1 MTNKFV
7 LRSAAMRLILCI
19 LLAIGCLAGN
29 AYAADEL
36 VLTRSDAGAV
46 SYVLTTGGG
55 TPAYAV
61 ILMPGGNGILD
72 PRMTNGRLSMRA
84 SGNFLIRSRAL
95 FATGPFVAAS
105 TDATTSPERILAIA
119 GDLQKRFGPL
129 KVYVVGTSRSTES
142 TMALSA
148 PLDGKVA
155 GFVHSSSMSSIAS
168 FDPRKFKSRH
178 LIVLHRLDACRV
190 TRPSGGE
197 ASHRNYGTELIEMD
211 GGKSTGDD
219 CEAFAYHG
227 YNGIEA
233 QTVEKIKAWII
244 AGR

>member
-1 MTNKFV
+1 
-7 LRSAAMRLILCI
+7 MRLILCI
-19 LLAIGCLAGN
+19 LLAIGSLAGN
-29 AYAADEL
+29 AWAADEL
-36 VLTRSDAGAV
+36 ALVRSPEAGAV

-72 PRMTNGRLSMRA
+72 PRMTNGRLSLRA
-84 SGNFLIRSRAL
+84 GGNFLIRSRAL
-95 FATGPFVAAS
+95 FASGPFVAAS
-105 TDATTSPERILAIA
+105 TDATTSPAVILAIA

-155 GFVHSSSMSSIAS
+155 GFVHTSSMNPIAS
-168 FDPRKFKSRH
+168 FDTRNFRSRH
-178 LIVLHRLDACRV
+178 LIVLHRGDPCRV
-190 TRPSGGE
+190 TQPSNGV
-197 ASHRNYGTELIEMD
+197 AAHRKYGTELIEVD
-211 GGKSTGDD
+211 GGKSTGPD
-219 CEAFAYHG
+219 CEAFSHHG
-227 YNGIEA
+227 HNGIEA
-233 QTVEKIKAWII
+233 ETVEKIKAWIM

>member
-1 MTNKFV
+1 
-7 LRSAAMRLILCI
+7 MRLILCI

-29 AYAADEL
+29 AQAADEL
-36 VLTRSDAGAV
+36 ALVRSGDAGAV
-46 SYVLTTGGG
+46 AYVLTTGGG
-55 TPAYAV
+55 TPTYAV

-72 PRMTNGRLSMRA
+72 PRMNNKGQVSMRA
-84 SGNFLIRSRAL
+84 GGNFLIRSRAL
-95 FATGPFVAAS
+95 FASGPFVAAS

-155 GFVHSSSMSSIAS
+155 GFVHSSSMNPIGS
-168 FDPRKFKSRH
+168 FDTRNFRSRH
-178 LIVLHRLDACRV
+178 LIVLHRSDPCRV
-190 TRPSGGE
+190 TQPSNG
-197 ASHRNYGTELIEMD
+197 AAAHRKYGTELIEMD
-211 GGKSTGDD
+211 GGKSTGPD
-219 CEAFAYHG
+219 CEAFSHHG

-233 QTVEKIKAWII
+233 ETVEKIKAWIV

>member
-1 MTNKFV
+1 
-7 LRSAAMRLILCI
+7 MRLILCI
-19 LLAIGCLAGN
+19 LLALGSLAAN
-29 AYAADEL
+29 AWAADEL
-36 VLTRSDAGAV
+36 ALVRPGDAGAV
-46 SYVLTTGGG
+46 AYVLTTGGG
-55 TPAYAV
+55 TPTYAV

-72 PRMTNGRLSMRA
+72 PRMTNGRLTMRA

-95 FATGPFVAAS
+95 FASGPFVAAS
-105 TDATTSPERILAIA
+105 TDATTSPDRILAIA

-155 GFVHSSSMSSIAS
+155 GFVHSSSMSAIAS
-168 FDPRKFKSRH
+168 FDPRQFKSRH

-190 TRPSGGE
+190 TRPSAGE
-197 ASHRNYGTELIEMD
+197 ASHRSYGTQLIEMD

-219 CEAFAYHG
+219 CEAYAYHG
-227 YNGIEA
+227 YYGIEA
-233 QTVEKIKAWII
+233 QTVEKIKAWIV
-244 AGR
+244 AGG

>member
-1 MTNKFV
+1 
-7 LRSAAMRLILCI
+7 MRLILCI
-19 LLAIGCLAGN
+19 LLAIGSFVGN
-29 AYAADEL
+29 ASAADEL
-36 VLTRSDAGAV
+36 AVARSGAVAV

-55 TPAYAV
+55 APTYAV

-72 PRMTNGRLSMRA
+72 PQMNSNGRLSMRA
-84 SGNFLIRSRAL
+84 GGNFLIRSRAL

-105 TDATTSPERILAIA
+105 TDATTSPDRILAIA

-142 TMALSA
+142 TMALAA

-155 GFVHSSSMSSIAS
+155 GFVHSSSMSGIAS
-168 FDPRKFKSRH
+168 FDPRKFTSRH

-190 TRPSGGE
+190 TRPSAGE

-233 QTVEKIKAWII
+233 QTVEKIKAWIV

>member
-1 MTNKFV
+1 
-7 LRSAAMRLILCI
+7 MRLFFSI

-29 AYAADEL
+29 AWAADEL
-36 VLTRSDAGAV
+36 ASVRSNDGGSVA
-46 SYVLTTGGG
+46 YILTTGGG
-55 TPAYAV
+55 KPTYAV
-61 ILMPGGNGILD
+61 ILMPGGNGILA
-72 PRMTNGRLSMRA
+72 PQMSNGRVTMRA
-84 SGNFLIRSRAL
+84 GGNFLIRSRAL

-119 GDLQKRFGPL
+119 GDLQKRFGAL
-129 KVYVVGTSRSTES
+129 QVYVVGTSRSTES

-155 GFVHSSSMSSIAS
+155 GFVHSSSMSAIAT

-178 LIVLHRLDACRV
+178 LIVLHRMDACRV
-190 TRPSGGE
+190 TRPSAGE

-233 QTVEKIKAWII
+233 QTVDRIKAWIV
-244 AGR
+244 AGN